1 MPTKAKKRAPKASR
15 KKVWVH
21 TFYLL
26 QPFVQFA
33 ALIAVMLILAR
44 CSPLAPSTDRNEALQ
59 VTRPSEN
66 GEMAAAAALEEEIQS
81 SLAEVNT
88 TQLEVIPE
96 SEMNRIASD
105 APHVDSPMQEL
116 DVKSVFPIVGKKRKN
131 RKVMLLP
138 LAPES
143 QEALFRDGRVRIH
156 LSERMKSQTKEKALR
171 FLLQNL
177 NASLANKEIGAAAY
191 LVLPDATMQRVNGAF
206 DSLSLTL
213 KVSLSIPAEDRAY
226 LEIQRMEDDPAHAQ
240 DNAALLAAALDE
252 AGQLAILLE

>member
-1 MPTKAKKRAPKASR
+1 MAPKAKRAPKASR
-15 KKVWVH
+15 PKLWVH

-26 QPFVQFA
+26 QPFVQFF

-44 CSPLAPSTDRNEALQ
+44 CSPLAPSTDRIGAL
-59 VTRPSEN
+59 TTNPPIDNSEQ
-66 GEMAAAAALEEEIQS
+66 AAAAALEQEIQA
-81 SLAEVNT
+81 SLTEINT

-96 SEMNRIASD
+96 TEMGKISAT
-105 APHVDSPMQEL
+105 APHVDAPMREL
-116 DVKSVFPIVGKKRKN
+116 DVKGVFPSIGKKRKN

-138 LAPES
+138 LAADS
-143 QEALFRDGRVRIH
+143 QEALFRDGHVRIY
-156 LSERMKSQTKEKALR
+156 LSERLKSQTKDKAMRL
-171 FLLQNL
+171 LLQNL
-177 NASLANKEIGAAAY
+177 NASIANKEIGAAAY

-206 DSLSLTL
+206 DSLTLTL

-226 LEIQRMEDDPAHAQ
+226 LEIHREVDDPAHAQ